1 MICMNK
7 SNLSILFIILTFS
20 VGFSQSIWQ
29 VNSTQ
34 VSKQLPKHISPTAQP
49 VFYQL
54 NKQLLYQKLQKKA
67 KNTEGISLELPY
79 GNTKAE
85 LKTFQIQQVF
95 TIPNQKSK
103 SISKRILSY
112 KGTSVEG
119 NESVRITITP
129 IGLFASIIG
138 PNTRKYINPIGH
150 NYAVFNP
157 SDFNKRSFDCL
168 SENNSKKSIETT
180 PKVIDDSLLR
190 TYDLAVACSGEYAQ
204 FHINAANANNATDAV
219 KKDIV
224 LSAMVVTIDRVNQ
237 IYENDLAIS
246 LQLISNNRDLIFLDS
261 STDPYDN
268 FDSSQLINNNTSVIN
283 NIIGENNY
291 DLGHVFTTGGGGIA
305 ALGSVC
311 SNIKGAGV
319 TGLPNP
325 VGDPYDVDYV
335 AHEIG
340 HQFGATHTYN
350 NSCGNNRTN
359 FTAFEPGSGQTIMA
373 YAGIC
378 APNVANNSVPY
389 FHSAS
394 INQIS
399 NFVSF
404 GNGGFCVDS
413 QIINNTAP
421 QIEVVNNYTIPKSTP
436 FKYSASAT
444 DLENDNLTYT
454 WEQLDNEISTQPP
467 LAFST
472 EGPNFKYLPPSE
484 DPFRYFPDLSTVLAN
499 ENSTTWEVLPNVAR
513 NMTFVVTVR
522 DNNMSGGQ
530 VSTELSNLTI
540 SDAGPF
546 EVTSQNTNSLSYTGN
561 SNIEITWDV
570 AGTDANNINTNEVD
584 ILLSTDGGLNF
595 DQILSE
601 NTPNDGS
608 EFVDVPN
615 IDASNCR
622 IMIQPVNNIYFAV
635 NTSPFSITK
644 DLSTN
649 DFQAINFKM
658 YPNPTKANVNLEFG
672 TRLEEIQLKVF
683 NIQGKLISENYYQ
696 TSSKITLNTE
706 VFSSGVYLV
715 KVEANGTSLIKK
727 LLIN

>member
-1 MICMNK
+1 MYK
-7 SNLSILFIILTFS
+7 YSLSILTIILTS
-20 VGFSQSIWQ
+20 LVGFSQSIWE
-29 VNSTQ
+29 VNSAQISSQ
-34 VSKQLPKHISPTAQP
+34 VPKHIIQSEQI
-49 VFYQL
+49 VSYKL
-54 NKQLLYQKLQKKA
+54 NKQLLYQKLQKKN
-67 KNTEGISLELPY
+67 KNIEFIRLELPY
-79 GNTKAE
+79 GNAKAE

-103 SISKRILSY
+103 SISKQILSY

-150 NYAVFNP
+150 NYAVLNR
-157 SDFNKRSFDCL
+157 SNFNKRGFDCL
-168 SENNSKKSIETT
+168 SENNYKKPIEST

-237 IYENDLAIS
+237 IYENDLAIN
-246 LQLISNNRDLIFLDS
+246 LQLIPNNRDLIFLDS

-268 FDSSQLINNNTSVIN
+268 FDSNQLINNNTSVIN
-283 NIIGENNY
+283 SIIGENSY

-311 SNIKGAGV
+311 SNLKGAGV

-325 VGDPYDVDYV
+325 VGDPFDVDYV

-350 NSCGNNRTN
+350 NSCGNNRTE
-359 FTAFEPGSGQTIMA
+359 FTAYEPGSGQTIMA

-389 FHSAS
+389 FHFAS

-404 GNGGFCVDS
+404 GSGSFCVNS
-413 QIINNTAP
+413 QVINNTAP
-421 QIEVVNNYTIPKSTP
+421 QIEAVNNYTIPKSTP

-454 WEQLDNEISTQPP
+454 WEQFDNEISTQPP

-472 EGPNFKYLPPSE
+472 GGPNFKYLSPSE
-484 DPFRYFPDLSTVLAN
+484 DSFRYFPDLNTVLAN
-499 ENSTTWEVLPNVAR
+499 ENSTTWEVLPNVTR

-570 AGTDANNINTNEVD
+570 AGTNANNINTNEVN
-584 ILLSTDGGLNF
+584 ILLSTDGGLTF

-608 EFVDVPN
+608 EFVDIPN

-658 YPNPTKANVNLEFG
+658 YPNPSNSFVNLEFG
-672 TRLEEIQLKVF
+672 TQLEKIQLKVF
-683 NIQGKLISENYYQ
+683 NIQGKLVAEKFYK
-696 TSSKITLNTE
+696 TSSKVILNTE
-706 VFSSGVYLV
+706 VFGNGVYLV